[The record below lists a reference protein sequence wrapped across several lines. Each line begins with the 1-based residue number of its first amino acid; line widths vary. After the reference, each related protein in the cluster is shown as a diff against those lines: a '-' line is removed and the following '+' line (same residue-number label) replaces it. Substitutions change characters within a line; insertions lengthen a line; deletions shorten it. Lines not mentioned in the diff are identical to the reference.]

1 MTCSTAVRE
10 PSTTIVRREMCASW
24 VRPMLRLS
32 MAKPRCLNRLT
43 TRLSVPGDS
52 SIVATSV
59 CLIWNHL
66 RKRSPRDNHRVH
78 ALLLRD
84 AEIDQ
89 IGPGEAHRRLDRP
102 VDLAR
107 GRNPTGRDAVG
118 IGQLDV
124 VR

>member
-10 PSTTIVRREMCASW
+10 PSTTIVRREMWASW
-24 VRPMLRLS
+24 VRPILRLS
-32 MAKPRCLNRLT
+32 MANPRCRNRLT
-43 TRLSVPGDS
+43 TRLSVLGDS

-66 RKRSPRDNHRVH
+66 RKRGARHNHRVH
-78 ALLLRD
+78 TLVPRD

-89 IGPGEAHRRLDRP
+89 VRAGKAHRGFDRL

-107 GRNPTGRDAVG
+107 GRHAAGRD
-118 IGQLDV
+118 
-124 VR
+124 